1 MQFASILPSTHDF
14 FLHSPRPL
22 SMHMAVMW
30 MTSVKIQM
38 RSAVCWVYSSYLSPS
53 LPQFQQPYMQTHI
66 TCLVLNATNSI
77 KYLFCVGI
85 DMDLWII
92 IFCLR
97 YHVTFCPNCQTIPLK
112 PISWNKCVTQHVFP
126 FWIDDIEVCVCKLIE
141 PIIKFAGNIPSF
153 CYFISLIFF
162 YNSD

>member
-1 MQFASILPSTHDF
+1 MQFASISKSTHDF

-30 MTSVKIQM
+30 MTLVKIQI
-38 RSAVCWVYSSYLSPS
+38 YLSPS
-53 LPQFQQPYMQTHI
+53 LPLFQQPYMQTHI
-66 TCLVLNATNSI
+66 TCLVLNAINSI

-153 CYFISLIFF
+153 VILFPLFF
-162 YNSD
+162 FNSD